1 MTMRLQP
8 IVRIPQRTCVGH
20 ELLIAHPR
28 DTLNLV
34 AQAGLLGELDRYIV
48 HTARKLAQERQDY
61 VFVNVTSEL
70 LNARSLPFDHRDSL
84 RGLVLEITERGR
96 LDVEA
101 AAAYLEPF
109 RKRGLEVALDDLGT
123 GYNGFSRWSVLRPE
137 WIKATWSEELLDFF
151 PMLIAM
157 ARRLGAR
164 FIVERVEMPEQESWL
179 VELGVEYGQG
189 FLYGRPIPLGAVS

>member
-70 LNARSLPFDHRDSL
+70 LNARSLPFNHSDSL

-96 LDVEA
+96 LDMEA
-101 AAAYLEPF
+101 VAAYLEPF
-109 RKRGLEVALDDLGT
+109 RKHGLEVALDDLGT

-137 WIKATWSEELLDFF
+137 WVKATWSEELVDFF
-151 PMLIAM
+151 PMMIQT
-157 ARRLGAR
+157 ARRLRAR
-164 FIVERVEMPEQESWL
+164 LIVERVEMPEQESWL